1 MDYEQVLNLINV
13 IEKSNINTFEIN
25 FENTYLNMSKLDS
38 VAPVRTVETQKVVTN
53 IDPIIES
60 VVKAEPQIETKNI
73 ETAKPPVQQEGKNEV
88 YITSP
93 IVGTFYESGSEGSKA
108 FVSVGDVV
116 KEGDVVCIIE
126 AMKVMNEIKSKY
138 NGKVTKILVAN
149 ESLVEFNQPLFVI
162 E

>member
-13 IEKSNINTFEIN
+13 IEKSNINTFEID

-38 VAPVRTVETQKVVTN
+38 VAPIRTVETQK
-53 IDPIIES
+53 IEPIIET
-60 VVKAEPQIETKNI
+60 VLKAEPKVEVQATETVK
-73 ETAKPPVQQEGKNEV
+73 TVAQQEGKNEV
-88 YITSP
+88 VITSP
-93 IVGTFYESGSEGSKA
+93 IVGTFYESGSEGTKA
-108 FVSVGDVV
+108 FVNVGDTV

-138 NGKVTKILVAN
+138 NGKVTKILVTN
-149 ESLVEFNQPLFVI
+149 ESMVEFNQPLFVI